1 MGIVLVL
8 EHWLRWIDLKW
19 LRRHMHFR
27 IAHHSRSPQA
37 SLWLGGY
44 RWVKWNRRI
53 SSINRSLFIC
63 LKYHD
68 LVVKIGAHSTRVE
81 CVHVVLFDTA
91 LGTHTVAATLA
102 RVWVQITSDV
112 ATLSSIECLQLVIVP
127 RPCQS
132 ILTCLFGGNEHYLRN
147 DRNQSFVVNRRDLV
161 TRAQHLE
168 GFVDADGVA
177 KLSN

>member
-8 EHWLRWIDLKW
+8 EHWLWWIYLEW
-19 LRRHMHFR
+19 LGRHMHFR

-44 RWVKWNRRI
+44 RWVKWNCWL

-63 LKYHD
+63 LKYHE
-68 LVVKIGAHSTRVE
+68 LVVKIGAHSARVE

-91 LGTHTVAATLA
+91 LGAHSIAASRA

-112 ATLSSIECLQLVIVP
+112 ATLSSIESLMLVIVP

-132 ILTCLFGGNEHYLRN
+132 VLTCLFGGNEHYLRN
-147 DRNQSFVVNRRDLV
+147 DRGQPFVVLIN
-161 TRAQHLE
+161 THH
-168 GFVDADGVA
+168 
-177 KLSN
+177 

>member
-8 EHWLRWIDLKW
+8 EHWLWWIDLKR
-19 LRRHMHFR
+19 LGRHMHFR

-37 SLWLGGY
+37 RLWLGGSN
-44 RWVKWNRRI
+44 RRVKWNRRV

-68 LVVKIGAHSTRVE
+68 LVVKIGAHSARVE

-91 LGTHTVAATLA
+91 LGAHTVAATRA

-112 ATLSSIECLQLVIVP
+112 ATLSSIECLKLVIVP

-132 ILTCLFGGNEHYLRN
+132 VLTCLFGGNEHYLRN
-147 DRNQSFVVNRRDLV
+147 DRGQSFVVLIH
-161 TRAQHLE
+161 THH
-168 GFVDADGVA
+168 
-177 KLSN
+177 